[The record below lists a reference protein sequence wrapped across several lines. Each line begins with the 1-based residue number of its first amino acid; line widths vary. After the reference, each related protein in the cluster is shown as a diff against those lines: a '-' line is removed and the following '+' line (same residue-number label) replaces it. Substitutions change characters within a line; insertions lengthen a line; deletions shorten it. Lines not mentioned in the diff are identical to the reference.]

1 MHLQANQIQ
10 TSMTLEGFGQPK
22 KEKGVGGCC
31 GLFDSEDVKC
41 PPVIDKYHCAL
52 KDGLVLIQGK
62 LKLYE
67 NYLCF
72 FSSFNSKTLFGYSDI
87 RIPKWD
93 ILQITEGK
101 YLISLKITIQ
111 TNHGNI

>member
-101 YLISLKITIQ
+101 HLISLKITIQ